1 MLCQRI
7 FTRFEAC
14 LTAMSAGVDAYAYVR
29 VRGRQVSVEPS
40 ERVSEG
46 QALLDRWSRRYRPA
60 LLSFFQRRMPPGAD
74 REDLVQEVFLRLARR
89 DDLAGVEN
97 IDGYLFHAA
106 ANVLTDWRRR
116 QVTHR
121 AAAHDGISDALED
134 VGFSAERV
142 LIGKETVRSLVAA
155 LGALPERTR
164 AVFMLYHFQ
173 GLSHAD
179 IGRRLGIAIRTVEDH
194 IARANRH
201 LAKAMRERP

>member
-1 MLCQRI
+1 MKAGPSARI
-7 FTRFEAC
+7 DTDLE
-14 LTAMSAGVDAYAYVR
+14 
-29 VRGRQVSVEPS
+29 
-40 ERVSEG
+40 
-46 QALLDRWSRRYRPA
+46 LLDRWSRRYRSA

-89 DDLAGVEN
+89 EDLAGVEN

-121 AAAHDGISDALED
+121 AGAHEPLADTLED

-142 LIGKETVRSLVAA
+142 LIGKETLRSLVAA
-155 LGALPERTR
+155 LGVLPERTR

-194 IARANRH
+194 VARANAH
-201 LAKAMRERP
+201 LMRAMKDRP

>member
-1 MLCQRI
+1 M
-7 FTRFEAC
+7 
-14 LTAMSAGVDAYAYVR
+14 
-29 VRGRQVSVEPS
+29 GRVEPQTQVAGR
-40 ERVSEG
+40 E
-46 QALLDRWSRRYRPA
+46 LLESWSRRYRAP
-60 LLSFFQRRMPPGAD
+60 LLQFFQRRMPPGAD

-106 ANVLTDWRRR
+106 ANVLTDWRRK

-121 AAAHDGISDALED
+121 AAAHDGLPETLED

-142 LIGKETVRSLVAA
+142 LIGKEQVRSLIAA
-155 LGALPERTR
+155 LGGLPERTR

-179 IGRRLGIAIRTVEDH
+179 IGRRLGIAIRTGEDH
-194 IARANRH
+194 VARANLH
-201 LAKAMRERP
+201 LVRTLGERS

>member
-1 MLCQRI
+1 
-7 FTRFEAC
+7 
-14 LTAMSAGVDAYAYVR
+14 MSA
-29 VRGRQVSVEPS
+29 EPIHNGA
-40 ERVSEG
+40 G
-46 QALLDRWSRRYRPA
+46 QELLDRWSRRYRTA
-60 LLSFFQRRMPPGAD
+60 LLSFYQRRMPPGAD

-89 DDLAGVEN
+89 EDLAGVEN

-106 ANVLTDWRRR
+106 ANVLTDWRRK

-121 AAAHDGISDALED
+121 AAAHGELPDGLED

-179 IGRRLGIAIRTVEDH
+179 IARRLGIAIRTVEDH
-194 IARANRH
+194 MARANTH
-201 LAKAMRERP
+201 LLRVMGRQP

>member
-1 MLCQRI
+1 
-7 FTRFEAC
+7 
-14 LTAMSAGVDAYAYVR
+14 MSAEP
-29 VRGRQVSVEPS
+29 VSYGA
-40 ERVSEG
+40 G
-46 QALLDRWSRRYRPA
+46 QELLDRWSRRYRPA
-60 LLSFFQRRMPPGAD
+60 LLSFFQRRMPQGAD

-89 DDLAGVEN
+89 EDLAGIEN

-106 ANVLTDWRRR
+106 ANVLTDWRRK

-121 AAAHDGISDALED
+121 AAAHGELSDTIED

-142 LIGKETVRSLVAA
+142 LMGKETVRSLVAA

-194 IARANRH
+194 MARANAH
-201 LAKAMRERP
+201 LVRVMGKQP

>member
-1 MLCQRI
+1 VV
-7 FTRFEAC
+7 
-14 LTAMSAGVDAYAYVR
+14 SATPSPQA
-29 VRGRQVSVEPS
+29 GRE
-40 ERVSEG
+40 
-46 QALLDRWSRRYRPA
+46 LLETWSRRYRAA
-60 LLSFFQRRMPPGAD
+60 LLRYFQRRMPPGAD

-89 DDLAGVEN
+89 EDLAGVEN

-106 ANVLTDWRRR
+106 ANVLTDWRRK

-121 AAAHDGISDALED
+121 ASVHDSLPDTLED
-134 VGFSAERV
+134 VGLSAERV
-142 LIGKETVRSLVAA
+142 LIGKDTVRSLIAA

-194 IARANRH
+194 IARANAH
-201 LAKAMRERP
+201 LVRALGDER

>member
-1 MLCQRI
+1 MAR
-7 FTRFEAC
+7 
-14 LTAMSAGVDAYAYVR
+14 
-29 VRGRQVSVEPS
+29 VEPS
-40 ERVSEG
+40 PQITGRE
-46 QALLDRWSRRYRPA
+46 LLESWSRRYRAP
-60 LLSFFQRRMPPGAD
+60 LLQFFQRRMPPGAD

-106 ANVLTDWRRR
+106 ANVLTDWRRK

-121 AAAHDGISDALED
+121 AAAHDGLPETLED

-142 LIGKETVRSLVAA
+142 LIGKETVRSLIAA
-155 LGALPERTR
+155 LGGLPERTR

-194 IARANRH
+194 MARANSH
-201 LAKAMRERP
+201 LARALRERS